1 MGTEGSGK
9 AEVGGDWEKREVR
22 LMDVGYCESNQMII
36 TNLMYSKQRGWVA
49 SMDNLTSINMS
60 HSFNSHF
67 SAPVS
72 INNLAP
78 QIILGHRQVK

>member
-9 AEVGGDWEKREVR
+9 AEVGGDWEKRGVR
-22 LMDVGYCESNQMII
+22 LIEVEYCEGDQLVI

-60 HSFNSHF
+60 HLFNSHF
-67 SAPVS
+67 FAPVS
-72 INNLAP
+72 INNLTP
-78 QIILGHRQVK
+78 QII